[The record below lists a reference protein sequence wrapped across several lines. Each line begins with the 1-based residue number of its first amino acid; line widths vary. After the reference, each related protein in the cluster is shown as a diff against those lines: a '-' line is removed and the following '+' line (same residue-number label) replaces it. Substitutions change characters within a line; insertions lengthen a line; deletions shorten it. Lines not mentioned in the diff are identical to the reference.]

1 MSGEL
6 SYEQLRAFTLEALA
20 QVKTGQLG
28 SLNSAVATVIANNGF
43 REHATGAG
51 RPVNIFPPSYGASS
65 TPALTGRDMERV
77 QDIFW
82 DLMIEGIVRPGMNVS
97 NSNLPYYHV
106 TEKGL
111 QQVTSAEKTPYDP
124 DGFLKRLRERIPDLD
139 PVIVTYLTESLHTF
153 RIGCLL
159 SSAITLGCASEK
171 ALLVLIQ
178 AYTDAIPSPR
188 KETFQKKTDGQA
200 IRRQYEEFNKM
211 LQGHLWALLPGEI
224 KENLDSALTTIF
236 NLFRTHRNEAGH
248 PTGKVLAREEAYAHI
263 IAFPF
268 YVRKIYELIGW
279 LKKSSPLV

>member
-1 MSGEL
+1 MSEL
-6 SYEQLRAFTLEALA
+6 SREQLRAFTLEGLGREPKSQLGNLYNAVA
-20 QVKTGQLG
+20 QV
-28 SLNSAVATVIANNGF
+28 IADHGM

-51 RPVNIFPPSYGASS
+51 RPINIYPASFGGSS

-97 NSNLPYYHV
+97 NPNLPFYHV
-106 TEKGL
+106 TEMGL
-111 QQVTSAEKTPYDP
+111 KQVKEADKSPYDP
-124 DGFLKRLRERIPDLD
+124 DGYLKRLREKIPGLD

-171 ALLVLIQ
+171 ALLVLLQ
-178 AYTDAIPSPR
+178 AYTDALASPK
-188 KETFQKKTDGQA
+188 KENFQKKTEGQM
-200 IRRQYEEFNKM
+200 IRRQYDEFNKM
-211 LQGHLWALLPGEI
+211 LDGHLRALLPGEI
-224 KENLDSALTTIF
+224 KENLDAAVTTIF

-263 IAFPF
+263 MAFPF
-268 YVRKIYELIGW
+268 YARKVYELIGW
-279 LKKSSPLV
+279 LKANGPLA